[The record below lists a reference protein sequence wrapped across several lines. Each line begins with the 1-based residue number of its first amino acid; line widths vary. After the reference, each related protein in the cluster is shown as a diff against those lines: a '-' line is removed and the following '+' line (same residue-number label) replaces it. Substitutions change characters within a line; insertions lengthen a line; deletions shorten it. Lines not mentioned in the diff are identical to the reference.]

1 MAKRFPL
8 HASLDTTYAY
18 DLGGRLTD
26 ADNTAADI
34 HFTHDALNRAT
45 NATDTLNLTPYTLSY
60 AYDNAGNRTHL
71 VYPSGKTLDYSYDVN
86 DRMDLVK
93 VNTVSLS
100 DYEHDPLDRRIT
112 KTYNLTPN
120 NLVTSY
126 QFDIANQ
133 LSQIKNEINGGSLIS
148 QYDYTLYDNVG
159 NRKTLQF
166 IQGAQPQQTINYAYN
181 NIYEIAN
188 VSGDQTHSYDYD
200 SVANREMADGTS
212 YTANNLNQY
221 TSVGATTYLY
231 DGNGNLVSDGTNTYT
246 YDELNRLLTFSNGIT
261 NASYTYDAFDRRIS
275 KTVNGVTTYFIYDDS
290 SVIAEYD
297 SLGGLNAEY
306 VLGDQ
311 VDEILT
317 MERGGNTYFY
327 FYDGLGSV
335 SEITDNTGAIAENYT
350 YDVYGNPSIINST
363 IGNRY
368 RFTGQEF
375 DEESGLHHFNA
386 RTYNSLIG
394 RLKQRDPIGFEDG
407 MNLYRYVSNNPINFI
422 DPSGEVVLDLIS
434 FGVDVYFFQ
443 ESLSKFKE
451 CKNFGTTTSLAIDTL
466 SFLPFVPT
474 LGLLTRSDSI
484 LSTSNA
490 IIKNIKKGKGNKV
503 ITEVKG
509 GKQDAA
515 KLFNNL
521 RTSKPNE
528 VSSGVFVAPSKK
540 GGFVTFRP
548 KSASGPPTVDINP
561 KTGVI
566 EKIKFL
572 EN

>member
-1 MAKRFPL
+1 
-8 HASLDTTYAY
+8 
-18 DLGGRLTD
+18 
-26 ADNTAADI
+26 
-34 HFTHDALNRAT
+34 
-45 NATDTLNLTPYTLSY
+45 
-60 AYDNAGNRTHL
+60 
-71 VYPSGKTLDYSYDVN
+71 
-86 DRMDLVK
+86 
-93 VNTVSLS
+93 
-100 DYEHDPLDRRIT
+100 
-112 KTYNLTPN
+112 
-120 NLVTSY
+120 
-126 QFDIANQ
+126 
-133 LSQIKNEINGGSLIS
+133 
-148 QYDYTLYDNVG
+148 
-159 NRKTLQF
+159 
-166 IQGAQPQQTINYAYN
+166 
-181 NIYEIAN
+181 
-188 VSGDQTHSYDYD
+188 
-200 SVANREMADGTS
+200 
-212 YTANNLNQY
+212 
-221 TSVGATTYLY
+221 
-231 DGNGNLVSDGTNTYT
+231 
-246 YDELNRLLTFSNGIT
+246 
-261 NASYTYDAFDRRIS
+261 
-275 KTVNGVTTYFIYDDS
+275 VTTYFIYDDS

-394 RLKQRDPIGFEDG
+394 RFQQRDPIGFEDG